1 MENPELGNAQW
12 EKIKE
17 IFGAALELEPGRRG
31 DFLRD
36 ACGSDQALLT
46 EVESLLAAHASSND
60 LSGNV
65 WQSQF
70 PEEEQGPRSIGPYQ
84 LLRKIGAGG
93 MGQVWLAAQTA
104 PVRRQVAIKLIRTGI
119 YDDSLLQRFQAERR
133 SLAIMDHPSIAKVF
147 EAGSTPAGQP
157 YLVMEYVP
165 GPSITDYCDQ
175 KRLKIR
181 QRLELFI
188 RTCEGVQHAHQK
200 AIIHRDLKPA
210 NILIVEVDGKP
221 VPRIIDFGL
230 AKTAAPE
237 PAETALLTHAG
248 NFVGT
253 PGYMSPEQA
262 EPGAGDVDT
271 RTDVYSLGVVLY
283 ILLTGYLPLDA
294 KKQPIHEVLRQLR
307 EDEPPRPSARIGMES
322 EKAASISTASTR
334 ATEPAHLANLLK
346 GDLDWI
352 TMKALEKDRTR
363 RYGTPSELAAD
374 IAHYLNNEPVKARPA
389 GTAYRLRKYLR
400 RHRLEATVAVGLVV
414 LLAGFTAVQVMQVRR
429 ATRERDR
436 ADRVTRFMSGMFKVS
451 DPGEARGNSVTAREI
466 LDRASTEIDS
476 SLARD
481 PELQAQMM
489 SVMGNVY
496 KSLGLY
502 GRAQSLLDRSVDT
515 RRRIFG
521 ANDPQTLS
529 SMDDLAWT
537 LDRESRF
544 AEAEKLQRE
553 TLELRRRRLG
563 PEHPDTLQS
572 IMHLAD
578 TLGFEGR
585 YAEAEKLHRE
595 ALRLKRRVLGPEH
608 PDTLMSMSNL
618 TSILGAQGRCAEAED
633 IQRQTL
639 EIRRRVLGPEHP
651 ETLRSMVFL
660 GWCLAGDGHY
670 AEGEKWQQE
679 TLEIQRRVLGPE
691 HPDTLRSMDNL
702 AWTLRMEGRQAEAEK
717 LLTEVLATQRRTLG
731 PEHRDT
737 VGSMRDLATVLYAQD
752 RYTEAEKLQREALSL
767 DLRVFGHDRPET
779 ARSME
784 NLARTLQKEGHYAEA
799 ETLQRETLAIRRRV
813 LGPDHPHTALAAYIL
828 GCMQAVAGR
837 RDEAFLFLRE
847 AMDHNLSVTLRLEME
862 NEPDL
867 RSLRGD
873 PRFLALVARVRE
885 QTASAQ
891 KPRQRPRQ

>member
-1 MENPELGNAQW
+1 
-12 EKIKE
+12 
-17 IFGAALELEPGRRG
+17 
-31 DFLRD
+31 
-36 ACGSDQALLT
+36 
-46 EVESLLAAHASSND
+46 
-60 LSGNV
+60 
-65 WQSQF
+65 
-70 PEEEQGPRSIGPYQ
+70 
-84 LLRKIGAGG
+84 
-93 MGQVWLAAQTA
+93 
-104 PVRRQVAIKLIRTGI
+104 
-119 YDDSLLQRFQAERR
+119 
-133 SLAIMDHPSIAKVF
+133 
-147 EAGSTPAGQP
+147 
-157 YLVMEYVP
+157 
-165 GPSITDYCDQ
+165 
-175 KRLKIR
+175 
-181 QRLELFI
+181 
-188 RTCEGVQHAHQK
+188 
-200 AIIHRDLKPA
+200 
-210 NILIVEVDGKP
+210 
-221 VPRIIDFGL
+221 VPRLIDFGL
-230 AKTAAPE
+230 AKAAAPE

-248 NFVGT
+248 SFVGT

-262 EPGAGDVDT
+262 EPGDVDIDT

-283 ILLTGYLPLDA
+283 VLLTGYLPLNA
-294 KKQPIHEVLRQLR
+294 KKQPIHELLRQLR
-307 EDEPPRPSARIGMES
+307 EDEPPRPSTRIGMEG
-322 EKAASISTASTR
+322 EKAVSISTASAR
-334 ATEPAHLANLLK
+334 ATEPEHLASLLK

-374 IAHYLNNEPVKARPA
+374 IGHYLNNEPVKARPA
-389 GTAYRLRKYLR
+389 DTAYRLRKYLR
-400 RHRLEATVAVGLVV
+400 RHRLGASVAVGLVV
-414 LLAGFTAVQVMQVRR
+414 LLAVFSAVQVIQVRR

-466 LDRASTEIDS
+466 LDRASAEIDS
-476 SLARD
+476 GLARD

-496 KSLGLY
+496 KNLGLY
-502 GRAQSLLDRSVDT
+502 GRAQSLLERSVDT
-515 RRRIFG
+515 RRRILG

-553 TLELRRRRLG
+553 TLDLRRRRLG

-618 TSILGAQGRCAEAED
+618 TSILGAQGRYAEAED

-660 GWCLAGDGHY
+660 GWCLASDGHY
-670 AEGEKWQQE
+670 AEGEKWQRE
-679 TLEIQRRVLGPE
+679 TLEIQYRVLGPE

-702 AWTLRMEGRQAEAEK
+702 AWTLRMEDRPAEAEK
-717 LLTEVLATQRRTLG
+717 LLTEALAIQRRTLG

-737 VGSMRDLATVLYAQD
+737 VGSMRDLSTALNAQGRYAD
-752 RYTEAEKLQREALSL
+752 AEKLQREALSI

-779 ARSME
+779 AKSME
-784 NLARTLQKEGHYAEA
+784 NLAWTLQKAGHYAEA
-799 ETLQRETLAIRRRV
+799 ENLERETLAIRRRV
-813 LGPDHPHTALAAYIL
+813 LGTDHPHTALAAYLL
-828 GCMQAVAGR
+828 GGMLAVAGR
-837 RDEAFLFLRE
+837 RDEALLFLRE
-847 AMDHNLSVTLRLEME
+847 AMDHNLSATLQREME

-867 RSLRGD
+867 RSLHGD
-873 PRFLALVARVRE
+873 PRFEALVARVGE

-891 KPRQRPRQ
+891 KPR